1 MTQYLSGSASDRIA
15 EVTGIP
21 TPGRYPDGDPAT
33 VVPSVTETIR
43 SLHPYIMM
51 GAPTT
56 SDDRF
61 RTALMVACAR
71 SPIGRRGC
79 IRSHA
84 RSVATRAREMGI
96 HMALCATDPDHGM
109 TRCLANLMGR

>member
-1 MTQYLSGSASDRIA
+1 MTQYLYGSASDRIA

-33 VVPSVTETIR
+33 VVPSLTETIR

-61 RTALMVACAR
+61 RTALMVAYAR
-71 SPIGRRGC
+71 SPIGRRGY
-79 IRSHA
+79 IRSHGPQRGDSGSRDGNPHGSVCD
-84 RSVATRAREMGI
+84 RSRPRNGPLPRESDG
-96 HMALCATDPDHGM
+96 
-109 TRCLANLMGR
+109 